1 MTKLRRPRSRR
12 LGYTVTIATA
22 AALVGSLTSAAPA
35 APRQAA
41 PGIDL
46 DHGNALI
53 QVVYPKFQRVSRD
66 ESSGR
71 SVSLTV
77 DHAILI
83 EMPWFDAIAPYHPTA
98 KGIFSDL
105 GRRPEEERTTRN
117 KNIAVIY
124 AAYTSLST
132 VLPQYKS
139 RWTEMMESA
148 GLDPDDTA
156 EDPTT
161 PSGIGILAAKN
172 AMKARLH
179 DGSNRYG
186 DEGGRQYNRKPYSDY
201 TGYRPVNTA
210 ERLRDPSR
218 WQPGVTSVN
227 NVYRVQQFATPYYGR
242 VKPFTFDDP
251 SQFEVSPPT
260 GSNHRNRAAYKR
272 QADEVLKAST
282 GLDDRKKMSAELF
295 NDKVVTFGTVAGT
308 PVVTHGNY
316 DIEKMVQYITSSDV
330 AFIDSTIATW
340 HFKRKFDSVRPFS
353 AVRHVYGDR
362 EITAWG
368 GPGAGTVD
376 DITGNEWQGY
386 LSGRSA
392 DAPEYP
398 SASSALC
405 LAFSQQVRR
414 FTGTDKA
421 NINYPVAK
429 GSSLIEPGVTPAND
443 MTLHWD
449 NWTDFA
455 RDCGESRVWGG
466 ENFPASVEAA
476 KQYAPKIGDMSYTYV
491 QRKVNGG

>member
-105 GRRPEEERTTRN
+105 GRRPEAERTTRN

-139 RWTEMMESA
+139 RWIEMMESA

-227 NVYRVQQFATPYYGR
+227 NVYRVQQFATPI
-242 VKPFTFDDP
+242 TA
-251 SQFEVSPPT
+251 
-260 GSNHRNRAAYKR
+260 GSSRSR
-272 QADEVLKAST
+272 ST
-282 GLDDRKKMSAELF
+282 
-295 NDKVVTFGTVAGT
+295 T
-308 PVVTHGNY
+308 PVSSRCLRRPAATTATAVP
-316 DIEKMVQYITSSDV
+316 TS
-330 AFIDSTIATW
+330 A
-340 HFKRKFDSVRPFS
+340 RPT
-353 AVRHVYGDR
+353 R
-362 EITAWG
+362 
-368 GPGAGTVD
+368 
-376 DITGNEWQGY
+376 
-386 LSGRSA
+386 
-392 DAPEYP
+392 
-398 SASSALC
+398 C
-405 LAFSQQVRR
+405 
-414 FTGTDKA
+414 
-421 NINYPVAK
+421 
-429 GSSLIEPGVTPAND
+429 
-443 MTLHWD
+443 
-449 NWTDFA
+449 
-455 RDCGESRVWGG
+455 
-466 ENFPASVEAA
+466 
-476 KQYAPKIGDMSYTYV
+476 
-491 QRKVNGG
+491 